1 MVISQFL
8 EEKGVSI
15 VAAVL
20 AVVFVILSVLLGFAG
35 GLMFISG
42 KVWGALSY
50 WLMVACLGAIGAI
63 LQAVVLYQ
71 WSAAINQ
78 NLKNTQQTFSYLKER
93 IEDPL
98 RGEIGFFANR
108 IEELIIPTWP
118 YWVYLAMYVI
128 GLFTGWYAF
137 LLNLLGFIFLALY
150 INNIFRSTSKVS
162 DLKNKVYS
170 YLKERKGAAI
180 TGEVYRIPRRNI
192 IVFIILSAITASIY
206 WLYILVKLSSEINNY
221 VKSDE
226 KIRKELEE
234 AFETATQG

>member
-8 EEKGVSI
+8 EEKQVSMT
-15 VAAVL
+15 VAVL
-20 AVVFVILSVLLGFAG
+20 AVIFVILSVLLGIIG
-35 GLMFISG
+35 SLMLVTG
-42 KVWGALSY
+42 RVVGALGS
-50 WLMVACLGAIGAI
+50 WTVVALFGFAGAI

-78 NLKNTQQTFSYLKER
+78 NLNNTRQLFSYLKER

-118 YWVYLAMYVI
+118 YWIYLVTYFI
-128 GLFTGWYAF
+128 SLFTGWYA
-137 LLNLLGFIFLALY
+137 LLCNLLGFIFLAIY
-150 INNIFRSTSKVS
+150 MHNIFKSTSKVS
-162 DLKNKVYS
+162 DLKNKVYD
-170 YLKERKGAAI
+170 YLKEKKGATI

-192 IVFIILSAITASIY
+192 LVFIILSVITLSIY
-206 WLYILVKLSSEINNY
+206 WLYLLVKLSSEINNY

-226 KIRKELEE
+226 KMRKEIEE
-234 AFETATQG
+234 VFGATTQG

>member
-1 MVISQFL
+1 VVISQFL
-8 EEKGVSI
+8 EEKQVSMT
-15 VAAVL
+15 VAVL
-20 AVVFVILSVLLGFAG
+20 AVIFVILSVLLGIIG
-35 GLMFISG
+35 SLMLVTG
-42 KVWGALSY
+42 RVVGALGS
-50 WLMVACLGAIGAI
+50 WTVVALFGFAGAI

-78 NLKNTQQTFSYLKER
+78 NLNNTRQLFSYLKER

-170 YLKERKGAAI
+170 YLKERKGATI

-192 IVFIILSAITASIY
+192 LVFIILSVITLSIY
-206 WLYILVKLSSEINNY
+206 WLYLLVKLSSEINNY

-226 KIRKELEE
+226 KMRKEIEE
-234 AFETATQG
+234 VFGATTQG